1 MVGRPHRRVWSC
13 ATLAALGL
21 AAPGC
26 SGKVDELPREAV
38 PGTVRLDGRPLASGT
53 IVFLPSGEQKSKH
66 TVSSSDVIENGRFL
80 IPRAKGLV
88 PTKYR
93 IAIYGGKKH
102 EGLPNPDIGPEQA
115 PPPAKDFIPEKY
127 NVETELE
134 VEIKPGGIR
143 ELKIELV
150 SK

>member
-1 MVGRPHRRVWSC
+1 
-13 ATLAALGL
+13 LAALGL

-38 PGTVRLDGRPLASGT
+38 SGTVRLDGRLLASGM

-66 TVSSSDVIENGRFL
+66 TVSSSDVIKNGRFS

-88 PTKYR
+88 PTKYH
-93 IAIYGGKKH
+93 IAIYAGRKH
-102 EGLPNPDIGPEQA
+102 EGLPSPDVRPEEAKAQQ
-115 PPPAKDFIPEKY
+115 AKDSIPEKY

-143 ELKIELV
+143 ELRIDL
-150 SK
+150 